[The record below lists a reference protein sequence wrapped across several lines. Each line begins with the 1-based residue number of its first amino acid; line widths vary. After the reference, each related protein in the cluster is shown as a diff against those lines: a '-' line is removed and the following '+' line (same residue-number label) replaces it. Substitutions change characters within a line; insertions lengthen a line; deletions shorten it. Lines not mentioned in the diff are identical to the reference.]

1 MNDLV
6 TPLPLVLNNYKTPAP
21 SHIPQPVSSVSPRQ
35 VRPKTRYLPQMD
47 FANLES
53 KLTQTLK
60 IFDKLNLENFL
71 SITEAKY
78 NDLHCRMQAMESKLS
93 NLSNCKLMN
102 GSIDVDSLLIELKTF
117 NEEMSK
123 DNSVSN
129 KKLLDSKDKQ
139 IDLLISEIN
148 DKNKK
153 IEKLK
158 KAVQSRGKIHL
169 KVN

>member
-1 MNDLV
+1 
-6 TPLPLVLNNYKTPAP
+6 
-21 SHIPQPVSSVSPRQ
+21 
-35 VRPKTRYLPQMD
+35 MD

-53 KLTQTLK
+53 KLTQTLQ
-60 IFDKLNLENFL
+60 IFDKLNLDNFL

-78 NDLHCRMQAMESKLS
+78 NNLHCRMQAMEPKLP

-102 GSIDVDSLLIELKTF
+102 CSTVVDSLLTELKTF
-117 NEEMSK
+117 NE
-123 DNSVSN
+123 DNSVAN
-129 KKLLDSKDKQ
+129 KKLLDRKDKH

-158 KAVQSRGKIHL
+158 KAVQSRGKIHS